1 MLDVDPHTGEHGSV
15 RISRHYA
22 APPQALWAAW
32 TEPAA
37 LSRWF
42 GPAGGATEA
51 EVDLRVGGRYR
62 IRFAGH
68 GNERHEVAG
77 EYLVV
82 DPARRLVFSWAF
94 HSTPE
99 RISRVSIELRAA
111 PGGTELLFVHD
122 RFFSA
127 EACSNHGRGWPAFF
141 DSLQAYTSTQA
152 QEA

>member
-1 MLDVDPHTGEHGSV
+1 MLDLDPHPGEHGSV

-22 APPQALWAAW
+22 ATPQALWAAW

-42 GPAGGATEA
+42 GPAGGSTVA
-51 EVDLRVGGRYR
+51 EVQLRVGGRYR
-62 IRFAGH
+62 IRFPGH
-68 GNERHEVAG
+68 GGEHHEVAG

-82 DPARRLVFSWAF
+82 EPPRRLVFSWAF

-99 RISRVSIELRAA
+99 RISRISIELLPA

-122 RFFSA
+122 RFFTA
-127 EACSNHGRGWPAFF
+127 EARSNHARGWPAFF
-141 DSLQAYTSTQA
+141 DSLQAHTSAQA